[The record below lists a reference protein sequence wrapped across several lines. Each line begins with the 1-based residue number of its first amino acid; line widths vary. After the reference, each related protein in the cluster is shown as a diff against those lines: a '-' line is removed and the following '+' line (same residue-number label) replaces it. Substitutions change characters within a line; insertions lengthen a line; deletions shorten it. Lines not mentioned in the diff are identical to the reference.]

1 MRISRF
7 IHVLNENEVWDAL
20 NKKIIELQKKQV
32 VFIKDNKNN
41 FDLIDYP
48 RELEDM
54 KIIVNDE
61 FELKRINEIIKNTT
75 DKQFQSLYLITTT
88 SCNLDCDY
96 CFYRSSSSQSLKH
109 RENMSF
115 ETAKQAIDKFYDLV
129 SKNEI
134 TKDYWQQIT
143 FYGGEPLINKNLL
156 FKAIPYVKRKFK
168 KYTTIVIN
176 TNLILLDDEIIK
188 LFKENNV
195 EVQVSLDG
203 NKQQH
208 DLHRKTIKGKGTY
221 DVVIKNMKTLLSNGI
236 KVLPMITATDS
247 NIHDFSNIVYGI
259 VKELNIDDYAVNIL
273 ITNSFLTSEK
283 YPIILANE
291 MIKAYKD
298 FGNEATDYSFVD
310 LYEKIL
316 GKTNEVAKNSC
327 GSTRKITVFP
337 SGEVFACQ
345 ALEKININRMGTI
358 DSDFI
363 NNENWNIW
371 RKRNRFNNE
380 KCLNCEAIASC
391 GGGCATGSYN
401 CTGSIFGID
410 KNQCKYTKEIF
421 NQIIKKNN

>member
-203 NKQQH
+203 NRQQH

-247 NIHDFSNIVYGI
+247 N
-259 VKELNIDDYAVNIL
+259 
-273 ITNSFLTSEK
+273 
-283 YPIILANE
+283 
-291 MIKAYKD
+291 
-298 FGNEATDYSFVD
+298 
-310 LYEKIL
+310 
-316 GKTNEVAKNSC
+316 
-327 GSTRKITVFP
+327 
-337 SGEVFACQ
+337 
-345 ALEKININRMGTI
+345 
-358 DSDFI
+358 
-363 NNENWNIW
+363 
-371 RKRNRFNNE
+371 
-380 KCLNCEAIASC
+380 
-391 GGGCATGSYN
+391 
-401 CTGSIFGID
+401 
-410 KNQCKYTKEIF
+410 
-421 NQIIKKNN
+421 